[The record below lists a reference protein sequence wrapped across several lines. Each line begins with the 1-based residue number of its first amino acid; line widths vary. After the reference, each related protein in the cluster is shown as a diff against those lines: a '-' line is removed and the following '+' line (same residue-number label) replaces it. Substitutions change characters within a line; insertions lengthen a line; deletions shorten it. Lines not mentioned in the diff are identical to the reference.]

1 MQLWSRKT
9 DMSVPIISIDGP
21 VASGKGTV
29 ARAVAKA
36 LGFHLLDSGAIYRA
50 HALACLSRKLQF
62 NEINNLEEQAKA
74 LSLQFI
80 GKKIWLDGTDATT
93 EVRSEAVGMAASTLS
108 AIPEVRAA
116 LLQRQ
121 RDFAIHPGLV
131 ADGRDMG
138 TVVFPAASLKI
149 YLTATAHVRAERR
162 AGQIAKQPIAQQ
174 AAQRIS
180 GNPDTEAKQLIEKG
194 KSSTIEGLLETIR
207 ARVPD
212 EVEDKLRRDVEAQ
225 IRRRDSQDKS
235 RAVSPLKPAF
245 DAIVIDNAAHSP
257 SETVAVV
264 LSLWKL
270 RSERL

>member
-1 MQLWSRKT
+1 M
-9 DMSVPIISIDGP
+9 PIISIDGP

-29 ARAVAKA
+29 ARQVAAA

-50 HALACLSRKLQF
+50 HALACLSRKIEC
-62 NEINNLEEQAKA
+62 NEINRLEEQAKA
-74 LSLQFI
+74 LSLKFI
-80 GKKIWLDGTDATT
+80 GDTIWLDGIDATS

-121 RDFAIHPGLV
+121 REFAVAPGLV

-138 TVVFPAASLKI
+138 TIVFPSAALKI

-162 AGQIAKQPIAQQ
+162 AGQIARQHVAHS
-174 AAQRIS
+174 AAERMS
-180 GNPDTEAKQLIEKG
+180 DNPEGLAKQLIDKG
-194 KSSTIEGLLETIR
+194 KSSTIKGSLETIR
-207 ARVPD
+207 AHVPD
-212 EVEDKLRRDVEAQ
+212 EVEDKLGHQIEDKLRCDVEAM

-235 RAVSPLKPAF
+235 RAVAPLKPAL

-270 RSERL
+270 RSA